1 MMHSRLKQFGL
12 IACAL
17 GAIGLSAYASQR
29 VWWENGLKSLQA
41 VSEQRVQLVANAIK
55 AEISRQDHLPVVL
68 SLDSDVREALEA
80 LSEPSLAAP
89 RIERLNHKLARL
101 SREADTRAMFVIG
114 PDGTVV
120 ASDNFEEAQSLVGRN
135 LADQPYFVQAVATGS
150 SSFLGT
156 EPSTNRVRYYLA
168 EAIRGQAL
176 LGVAVVRIEFDVLEL
191 AWQNAGEHVLV
202 ADSDGVAFLASDPG
216 YKFRGLGLLWP
227 QTGATRGKADRYLG
241 APVAD
246 IEGTILERRGAD
258 VVVQISAPD
267 RGV

>member
-68 SLDSDVREALEA
+68 SLDSEVREALEI
-80 LSEPSLAAP
+80 LSDPTLAAA
-89 RIERLNHKLARL
+89 RIARLNQKLARL

-114 PDGTVV
+114 PDGRVV
-120 ASDNFEEAQSLVGRN
+120 ASDNFAEPDSLVGRT
-135 LADQPYFVQAVATGS
+135 LADQPYFVQAIASGS

-156 EPSTNRVRYYLA
+156 EPSTSRVRYYLA
-168 EAIRGQAL
+168 EAIRSGSAL
-176 LGVAVVRIEFDVLEL
+176 LGVAVVRIEFDALEL

-202 ADSDGVAFLASDPG
+202 ADSD
-216 YKFRGLGLLWP
+216 
-227 QTGATRGKADRYLG
+227 
-241 APVAD
+241 
-246 IEGTILERRGAD
+246 
-258 VVVQISAPD
+258 
-267 RGV
+267 